1 MTSTIQKNQREKE
14 KKVFDA
20 FSSFFGMGSII
31 QVEGEENS
39 YPDGVLIQDGK
50 EIAVEQTDYYY
61 YKTGKGSS
69 YYMKCRAQL
78 SLIAKQLTD
87 IGYKGCIG
95 IKLND
100 EAYSI
105 SRNEFISNIRD
116 IVLHVIDGGENHIN
130 NPLIDRIH
138 FCPNGEG
145 PLVIRDYACDSD
157 SLRFCSK
164 ISIELILARVRDKE
178 DKLRECKKT
187 YFQHWLIIS
196 IPFTEHVNIDT
207 SEYNSVKTLFDK
219 VFIQKDDMEFEE
231 LRTEKSI

>member
-1 MTSTIQKNQREKE
+1 MMTSIIQKNQREEE

-20 FSSFFGMGSII
+20 FSSFFDMGSII

-61 YKTGKGSS
+61 YKTDKGSS
-69 YYMKCRAQL
+69 YMRYRAQL
-78 SLIAKQLTD
+78 SLIARQLTD
-87 IGYKGCIG
+87 RGYKGCIG
-95 IKLND
+95 IKLNG

-105 SRNEFISNIRD
+105 SRNEFISSIMD
-116 IVLHVIDGGENHIN
+116 SVLRVIDGGENHIN

-145 PLVIRDYACDSD
+145 PLFIKDYACDLD

-164 ISIELILARVRDKE
+164 ISIGLILARVRDKE
-178 DKLRECKKT
+178 DKLRECKKN
-187 YFQHWLIIS
+187 YSQHWLIIS
-196 IPFTEHVNIDT
+196 IPFSEHVDIDT

-219 VFIQKDDMEFEE
+219 VFIQKGDIEFEE